1 MNRLC
6 EKKNMGHHS
15 KTLRF
20 RATFFVQN
28 SANTEQFFQKASIS

>member
-6 EKKNMGHHS
+6 EKKYMGHHS
-15 KTLRF
+15 KRMSF

-28 SANTEQFFQKASIS
+28 SANTEHFF